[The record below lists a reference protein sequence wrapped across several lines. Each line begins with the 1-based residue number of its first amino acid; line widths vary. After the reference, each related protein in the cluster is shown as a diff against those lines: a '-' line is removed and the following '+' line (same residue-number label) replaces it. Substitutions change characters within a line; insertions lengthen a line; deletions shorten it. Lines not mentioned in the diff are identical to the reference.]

1 MIEII
6 KEQSQKIDR
15 NYEELKKLRD
25 TVAEHQGTTQ
35 RQLSYASAVA
45 TSPRKI
51 PLDKKS
57 ALHSILI
64 ESKDEKTTGDEVM
77 KQVRE
82 AVNVKDGWV
91 TVEKVRK
98 TKDRKVVLGCRTVQ
112 EREKVKERLQNAS
125 TNLKFEEMK
134 NHDPMAILRD
144 VMSSHSDKEIL
155 LALRNQNGVIFHGLE
170 GKDDRMEVKFRRKA
184 RNSLMSHIVL

>member
-1 MIEII
+1 
-6 KEQSQKIDR
+6 
-15 NYEELKKLRD
+15 
-25 TVAEHQGTTQ
+25 
-35 RQLSYASAVA
+35 
-45 TSPRKI
+45 
-51 PLDKKS
+51 
-57 ALHSILI
+57 
-64 ESKDEKTTGDEVM
+64 M

-98 TKDRKVVLGCRTVQ
+98 TKDRKVILGCRTVQ
-112 EREKVKERLQNAS
+112 ERDKVKERLQNAS

-134 NHDPMAILRD
+134 NHDPMVILRD